1 MNQQKIG
8 GFLKELR
15 LEKQLTQEQ
24 LAEELGVSRRTVS
37 RWETGNNLPDLSLL
51 VELADYYDVDLNEIF
66 HGERRSETG
75 METKIKDTMLQA
87 AEYTEDIKKKIVR
100 RMHYLF
106 ICGCISFVFYLTVLF
121 FEPEHTSHL
130 FEFIKGMSLGI
141 SFGMVIVGTIMT
153 SRYADRIVEWK
164 VKNNIISE

>member
-51 VELADYYDVDLNEIF
+51 VELADYYGVDLNEIF
-66 HGERRSETG
+66 HGERSSETG
-75 METKIKDTMLQA
+75 METEI
-87 AEYTEDIKKKIVR
+87 
-100 RMHYLF
+100 
-106 ICGCISFVFYLTVLF
+106 
-121 FEPEHTSHL
+121 
-130 FEFIKGMSLGI
+130 
-141 SFGMVIVGTIMT
+141 
-153 SRYADRIVEWK
+153 
-164 VKNNIISE
+164 